1 MSGFSR
7 NDPNIAMLE
16 HVAVRLGVELC
27 RRVVF
32 VGGAAAGRFQVPTAT
47 LG

>member
-16 HVAVRLGVELC
+16 HVAVRLGAWNCVDALSFLVELPL
-27 RRVVF
+27 
-32 VGGAAAGRFQVPTAT
+32 AY
-47 LG
+47 